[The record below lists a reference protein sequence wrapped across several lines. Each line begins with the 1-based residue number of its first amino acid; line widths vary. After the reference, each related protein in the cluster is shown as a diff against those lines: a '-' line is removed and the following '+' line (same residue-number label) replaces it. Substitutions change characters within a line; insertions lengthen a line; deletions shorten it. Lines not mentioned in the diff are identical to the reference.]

1 MDNIKGVKSLYGL
14 TSFMFKSAFDESKSK
29 IVHFFGALMH
39 IHFVITDL

>member
-1 MDNIKGVKSLYGL
+1 MDNIKDVRLLYGL
-14 TSFMFKSAFDESKSK
+14 AFFMFKSAFDESKSK